1 MRRGDER
8 IAMRL
13 RFAAQMTTGRFRGRA
28 AMTWMRRGD
37 ERIAMRLR
45 FAAQMTTGRFRGRA
59 AMAWMRR
66 GDERTAMRLRFCR
79 PKTTTGRF
87 CGPSF
92 ISIKGSRPTVGSTD

>member
-1 MRRGDER
+1 MAWMRRGNER

-13 RFAAQMTTGRFRGRA
+13 RFCRPKTTTGRFRGRA

-45 FAAQMTTGRFRGRA
+45 F
-59 AMAWMRR
+59 
-66 GDERTAMRLRFCR
+66 CR
-79 PKTTTGRF
+79 PNDD
-87 CGPSF
+87 GPLSRPVVF